1 MAKQP
6 TYNDIVNEKPSDLMK
21 HYKISEVQM
30 GQVVNRHSNDIKSSD
45 ERRKFYETVYN
56 GKR

>member
-6 TYNDIVNEKPSDLMK
+6 TYNDIVNEKPADLMN

-30 GQVVNRHSNDIKSSD
+30 GQVVNKHSNDIKSAD
-45 ERRKFYETVYN
+45 EPRIK
-56 GKR
+56 GKRIIPP